1 MVVYTNA
8 DFISL
13 NEENLTYSV
22 LVEDKG
28 KIAYIGYNA
37 PVLSRRQGGRP
48 GGQSGTAGS
57 KRPDPGGLQGRRLR
71 RTGCGR
77 KCRLCRLGQ
86 KHSQGPYRLGGSRV
100 PERPRHQQKPLSV
113 FSYLKCYSKRRTPKP
128 VRPFVFHIWL
138 FAPFTREPYFFVFLP
153 LLLIIFPAFSSY
165 SVSAAPQPQTQ
176 RQCRKLRQ
184 KQCPQ

>member
-28 KIAYIGYNA
+28 KIAYIGYNTPLCYRDA
-37 PVLSRRQGGRP
+37 KVVDLEGKAVLPAVNDLIPVDCKD
-48 GGQSGTAGS
+48 AG
-57 KRPDPGGLQGRRLR
+57 LH

-86 KHSQGPYRLGGSRV
+86 EHSQGPYRLGGSRV
-100 PERPRHQQKPLSV
+100 PERPRHQQSR
-113 FSYLKCYSKRRTPKP
+113 F
-128 VRPFVFHIWL
+128 PFFISD
-138 FAPFTREPYFFVFLP
+138 
-153 LLLIIFPAFSSY
+153 I
-165 SVSAAPQPQTQ
+165 
-176 RQCRKLRQ
+176 
-184 KQCPQ
+184 

>member
-28 KIAYIGYNA
+28 KIAYIGYNTP

-86 KHSQGPYRLGGSRV
+86 KHSQGPYCLGGSRV

-128 VRPFVFHIWL
+128 VCAFCFPYLAICPLYTGAL
-138 FAPFTREPYFFVFLP
+138 FFCLFTAFTYDFPCFFFL
-153 LLLIIFPAFSSY
+153 
-165 SVSAAPQPQTQ
+165 
-176 RQCRKLRQ
+176 
-184 KQCPQ
+184 

>member
-28 KIAYIGYNA
+28 KIAYIGYNTPLCYRDA
-37 PVLSRRQGGRP
+37 KVVDLGGKAVLP
-48 GGQSGTAGS
+48 AVN
-57 KRPDPGGLQGRRLR
+57 DLI
-71 RTGCGR
+71 
-77 KCRLCRLGQ
+77 RLGQ

-113 FSYLKCYSKRRTPKP
+113 FSYLIYKRYHKKASL
-128 VRPFVFHIWL
+128 VKGGG
-138 FAPFTREPYFFVFLP
+138 FASGKLGG
-153 LLLIIFPAFSSY
+153 IFIEI
-165 SVSAAPQPQTQ
+165 
-176 RQCRKLRQ
+176 
-184 KQCPQ
+184 

>member
-28 KIAYIGYNA
+28 KIAYIGYNTPLCYRDA
-37 PVLSRRQGGRP
+37 KVVDLEGKAVLPAVNDLIPVDCKD
-48 GGQSGTAGS
+48 A
-57 KRPDPGGLQGRRLR
+57 
-71 RTGCGR
+71 GCGR

-100 PERPRHQQKPLSV
+100 PERPRNQQKPLSV
-113 FSYLKCYSKRRTPKP
+113 FSYLKCYSKRAHTKTG
-128 VRPFVFHIWL
+128 VRLL
-138 FAPFTREPYFFVFLP
+138 FSIFGYSLP
-153 LLLIIFPAFSSY
+153 LQGSLIFCLFTAPIYYFPCFFF
-165 SVSAAPQPQTQ
+165 
-176 RQCRKLRQ
+176 L
-184 KQCPQ
+184 

>member
-28 KIAYIGYNA
+28 KIAYIGYNTPLCYRDA
-37 PVLSRRQGGRP
+37 KVVDLEGKAVLPAVNDLIPVDCKD
-48 GGQSGTAGS
+48 A
-57 KRPDPGGLQGRRLR
+57 
-71 RTGCGR
+71 GCGR

-86 KHSQGPYRLGGSRV
+86 KHSQGPYRHGGSRV
-100 PERPRHQQKPLSV
+100 PERPRHQQKPLPV

-128 VRPFVFHIWL
+128 VCAFL
-138 FAPFTREPYFFVFLP
+138 FSIFGICPLYKGALFFCLFTAITYDS
-153 LLLIIFPAFSSY
+153 PAFSSY
-165 SVSAAPQPQTQ
+165 SVSAAPRPQTQ
-176 RQCRKLRQ
+176 RQCRKPRQ
-184 KQCPQ
+184 KQCP

>member
-28 KIAYIGYNA
+28 KIAYIGYNTPLCYRDA
-37 PVLSRRQGGRP
+37 KVVDL
-48 GGQSGTAGS
+48 GGQGGTAGS

-128 VRPFVFHIWL
+128 VCAFCFPYLAIRFLYKGAL
-138 FAPFTREPYFFVFLP
+138 FFCLFTAFAYDFPCFFFL
-153 LLLIIFPAFSSY
+153 
-165 SVSAAPQPQTQ
+165 
-176 RQCRKLRQ
+176 
-184 KQCPQ
+184 

>member
-28 KIAYIGYNA
+28 KIAYIGYNTPLCYRDA
-37 PVLSRRQGGRP
+37 KVVDLEGKAVLPAVNDLIPVDCKD
-48 GGQSGTAGS
+48 AG
-57 KRPDPGGLQGRRLR
+57 LR

-86 KHSQGPYRLGGSRV
+86 KHSQGPYCLGGSRV

-128 VRPFVFHIWL
+128 VCAFCFPYLAICPLYTGAL
-138 FAPFTREPYFFVFLP
+138 FFCLFTAFTYDFPCFFFL
-153 LLLIIFPAFSSY
+153 
-165 SVSAAPQPQTQ
+165 
-176 RQCRKLRQ
+176 
-184 KQCPQ
+184 